1 MEVQCGFNWRVDMNP
16 SIQKQTVNIIK
27 AIDALPEQSL
37 IATIFALNRTAEWLK
52 GRLSKEISA
61 QKRVKLK
68 LIRDR
73 ISIQRANRK
82 NPQAQ
87 LSCRFKSV
95 FVKDL
100 SGVRQTPIGVSA
112 AGKIYPHAFIATL
125 QKGGKPGVYRR
136 KTTKRIPVK
145 SVTISIF
152 DDAVKSI
159 EYLIG
164 AEAAKVFERRFLHE
178 IRKMERRK

>member
-1 MEVQCGFNWRVDMNP
+1 MEIQCGVSWRVEMKP
-16 SIQKQTVNIIK
+16 SVQKQTDNIIK
-27 AIDALPEQSL
+27 AIDVLPEQSL
-37 IATIFALNRTAEWLK
+37 IAAIFALNRTAEWLK
-52 GRLSKEISA
+52 GHLAKDISTK
-61 QKRVKLK
+61 QRVKLK

-82 NPQAQ
+82 NPQVQ
-87 LSCRFKSV
+87 LVCNFKGV

-100 SGVRQTPIGVSA
+100 SGVKQTPIGVSA
-112 AGKIYPHAFIATL
+112 GGKMYPHAFIATL
-125 QKGGKPGVYRR
+125 KKGGNPGVYRR

-145 SVTISIF
+145 SVNIPIF

-164 AEAAKVFERRFLHE
+164 TEAAKVFERRFLYE
-178 IRKMERRK
+178 IRKMDRRK

>member
-1 MEVQCGFNWRVDMNP
+1 MKP
-16 SIQKQTVNIIK
+16 SIQKQTDNIIR
-27 AIDALPEQSL
+27 AIDVLPEQSL
-37 IATIFALNRTAEWLK
+37 IAVIFALNRTAEWLK
-52 GRLSKEISA
+52 GHLSKEISA

-82 NPQAQ
+82 NPQAT
-87 LSCRFKSV
+87 LSCNFKSV

-100 SGVRQTPIGVSA
+100 SGVKQTPIGVSA
-112 AGKIYPHAFIATL
+112 GGRMYPHAFIATL
-125 QKGGKPGVYRR
+125 KKGGKPGVYRR
-136 KTTKRIPVK
+136 KTTKRISVK
-145 SVTISIF
+145 SVTIPIF

-159 EYLIG
+159 EYLVG
-164 AEAAKVFERRFLHE
+164 AEAAKVFERRFLYE

>member
-1 MEVQCGFNWRVDMNP
+1 MKQK
-16 SIQKQTVNIIK
+16 KQTDNIIR
-27 AIDALPEQSL
+27 AIEALPEQSL
-37 IATIFALNRTAEWLK
+37 IAAIFALNRTAEWLK
-52 GRLSKEISA
+52 GHLSKEISA

-68 LIRDR
+68 MIRDR

-87 LSCRFKSV
+87 LVCRFKSV

-112 AGKIYPHAFIATL
+112 GGRMYPHAFIATL
-125 QKGGKPGVYRR
+125 KKEGKSGVYRR

-159 EYLIG
+159 EHLIG
-164 AEAAKVFERRFLHE
+164 TEAAKVFERRFFYE

>member
-1 MEVQCGFNWRVDMNP
+1 MNP
-16 SIQKQTVNIIK
+16 SIQKQTDNIIK
-27 AIDALPEQSL
+27 AIDDLPEQSL
-37 IATIFALNRTAEWLK
+37 VASIFALNRTAEWLK
-52 GRLSKEISA
+52 GHLAKDISTK
-61 QKRVKLK
+61 QRVKLK

-73 ISIQRANRK
+73 ISIQRANRR

-87 LSCRFKSV
+87 LVCRFKSV

-112 AGKIYPHAFIATL
+112 GGKIYPHAFIATL
-125 QKGGKPGVYRR
+125 KKGGKSGIYRR
-136 KTTKRIPVK
+136 TTTKRIPVK

-178 IRKMERRK
+178 IRKMDKRK

>member
-1 MEVQCGFNWRVDMNP
+1 MKSN
-16 SIQKQTVNIIK
+16 IQKQIDNIISV
-27 AIDALPEQSL
+27 ISDLPEKSL

-52 GRLSKEISA
+52 GHLSKEVST

-73 ISIQRANRK
+73 ISIRRANRK
-82 NPQAQ
+82 NSQAT

-112 AGKIYPHAFIATL
+112 GGRMYPHAFIATL
-125 QKGGKPGVYRR
+125 QKGGKSGVYRR
-136 KTTKRIPVK
+136 TTKKRTPVK
-145 SVTISIF
+145 SVTIPIF

-164 AEAAKVFERRFLHE
+164 AEAAKVFERRFLYE

>member
-1 MEVQCGFNWRVDMNP
+1 MRQN
-16 SIQKQTVNIIK
+16 IQKQTDNIIRE
-27 AIDALPEQSL
+27 IESLPEQSL
-37 IATIFALNRTAEWLK
+37 IAAIFALNRTAEWLK
-52 GRLSKEISA
+52 GHLSKEVST

-73 ISIQRANRK
+73 ISIQRANRR
-82 NPQAQ
+82 NPKAT
-87 LSCRFKSV
+87 LSCNFKSV

-100 SGVRQTPIGVSA
+100 SGVKQTPIGVSA
-112 AGKIYPHAFIATL
+112 GGKMYPHAFIATL
-125 QKGGKPGVYRR
+125 KKGEKPGVYRR

-145 SVTISIF
+145 SVKIPIF
-152 DDAVKSI
+152 DDAVKII

-164 AEAAKVFERRFLHE
+164 AEAAKVFERRFLYE

>member
-1 MEVQCGFNWRVDMNP
+1 MKP
-16 SIQKQTVNIIK
+16 SVQKQTDNIIRE
-27 AIDALPEQSL
+27 IESLPEQSL
-37 IATIFALNRTAEWLK
+37 IAAIFVLNRTAEWLK
-52 GRLSKEISA
+52 GHLSKEVST

-73 ISIQRANRK
+73 ISIQRANRR
-82 NPQAQ
+82 NPQAT
-87 LSCRFKSV
+87 LSCNFKSV

-100 SGVRQTPIGVSA
+100 SGVKQTPIGVSA
-112 AGKIYPHAFIATL
+112 GGKMYPHAFIATL
-125 QKGGKPGVYRR
+125 KKGEKPGVYRR

-145 SVTISIF
+145 SVKIPIF

-159 EYLIG
+159 EYLVG
-164 AEAAKVFERRFLHE
+164 AEAAKVFERRFLYE

>member
-1 MEVQCGFNWRVDMNP
+1 MKP

-52 GRLSKEISA
+52 GHLSKEISA

-73 ISIQRANRK
+73 ISVRRANRR

-87 LSCRFKSV
+87 LACRFKSV

-112 AGKIYPHAFIATL
+112 GGKVYPHAFIATL
-125 QKGGKPGVYRR
+125 QKGGKPRVYRR

-145 SVTISIF
+145 SVTIPIF

>member
-1 MEVQCGFNWRVDMNP
+1 MRQN
-16 SIQKQTVNIIK
+16 IQKQTDNIIRE
-27 AIDALPEQSL
+27 IESLPEQSL
-37 IATIFALNRTAEWLK
+37 IAAIFALNRTAEWLK
-52 GRLSKEISA
+52 GHLSKEIST

-68 LIRDR
+68 MIRDR

-82 NPQAQ
+82 NLQAQ

-100 SGVRQTPIGVSA
+100 SGIKQTPIGVSA
-112 AGKIYPHAFIATL
+112 GGKIYPHAFIATL
-125 QKGGKPGVYRR
+125 KKGEKPGVYRR

-145 SVTISIF
+145 SVKIPIF

-164 AEAAKVFERRFLHE
+164 AEAAKVFERRFLYE

>member
-1 MEVQCGFNWRVDMNP
+1 MRQN
-16 SIQKQTVNIIK
+16 IQKQTDNIIRE
-27 AIDALPEQSL
+27 IEALPEQSL

-52 GRLSKEISA
+52 GHLSKEISA

-68 LIRDR
+68 MIRDR

-82 NPQAQ
+82 NLQAQ

-112 AGKIYPHAFIATL
+112 GGRMYPHAFIATL
-125 QKGGKPGVYRR
+125 QKGGKSGVYRR
-136 KTTKRIPVK
+136 ITKKRTPVK

-159 EYLIG
+159 EHLIG
-164 AEAAKVFERRFLHE
+164 AEAAKVFERRFLYE

>member
-1 MEVQCGFNWRVDMNP
+1 MKP
-16 SIQKQTVNIIK
+16 SVQKQTDNTIK

-37 IATIFALNRTAEWLK
+37 MASIFALNRTAEWLK

-73 ISIQRANRK
+73 ILIQRANRK

-87 LSCRFKSV
+87 LVCRFKSV

-112 AGKIYPHAFIATL
+112 GGRMYPHAFIATL

-136 KTTKRIPVK
+136 TTKKRTPVK
-145 SVTISIF
+145 SVTIPIF

-164 AEAAKVFERRFLHE
+164 TEAAKVFERRFLYE